1 MLRLLIWTRVRMLWN
16 TARASAPRHRLLAAG
31 LGLLGLLLFA
41 GLYLTFRGALA
52 LAPPGPPAAGLVR
65 QIFFLLFLFLLAGA
79 VPFVASTLLHSAD
92 YALLGAAPVSPRV
105 VVAAKLLDATVTNAT
120 QFLVI
125 GLPAILA
132 AGSALLLPA
141 PAWAA
146 LPPLV
151 LLFVLLPSLLTALL
165 LMAALSALG
174 MRRVRAA
181 IAAVNGVMALTV
193 CLTIVAQ
200 TSELG
205 LVGGLAAMH
214 GHAPLAMSGH
224 PPLTP
229 GTTASLSPST
239 WFADVLVALAGPS
252 PAGAAAP
259 AAAILLTVA
268 GLLAACLA
276 LGDRLLHAA
285 ALAEEGAGRVV
296 MGARWTARSAKLLAP
311 LAPPI
316 AGLIRKDVRYIL
328 RDSVL
333 MGQLAM
339 PLILFCV
346 PFLLGVQS
354 PYHRALIAGEL
365 YPFAAMMVATILFMQ
380 SSILALSILG
390 LEGRAFWLLLTSPN
404 GGAAVLW
411 SKWLAASAVS
421 GAAAIALTTA
431 AAFAFRGSAPQAA
444 AHAAILALASTGL
457 CGIGVG
463 ISAALPRFIY
473 ENPAHRVS
481 AWALILGFC
490 GSVLYVGLGG
500 GVLGAAA
507 LAAARAPEQAAA
519 IWAAGAALFALLTAV
534 AAVAP
539 MVVGAARIS
548 RYQWRH

>member
-1 MLRLLIWTRVRMLWN
+1 MLWN
-16 TARASAPRHRLLAAG
+16 TARASAPRHRLLATG
-31 LGLLGLLLFA
+31 LGLFGLLLFA

-52 LAPPGPPAAGLVR
+52 LAPSGPPAAGLVR

-105 VVAAKLLDATVTNAT
+105 VVAAKLLDATVTNAM

-165 LMAALSALG
+165 LMVALSALG

-214 GHAPLAMSGH
+214 GHAPLAMGGR
-224 PPLTP
+224 PPLTS
-229 GTTASLSPST
+229 GTTASLSPSA

-252 PAGAAAP
+252 PTGAAAP

-285 ALAEEGAGRVV
+285 ALAEEGTGRAV
-296 MGARWTARSAKLLAP
+296 MGARWPAAGTGLLAP
-311 LAPPI
+311 LAAPI

-328 RDSVL
+328 RDGVL

-354 PYHRALIAGEL
+354 PYRRALVVGEL

-380 SSILALSILG
+380 SSILALSMLG
-390 LEGRAFWLLLTSPN
+390 LESRAFWLVLISPN

-421 GAAAIALTTA
+421 SGAAIALTTA
-431 AAFAFRGSAPQAA
+431 AAFAFRGDALQAA
-444 AHAAILALASTGL
+444 AHAAILALASAGL

-463 ISAALPRFIY
+463 VSAALPRFVY

-481 AWALILGFC
+481 VWALILGFC

-507 LAAARAPEQAAA
+507 LAATRAPEQATA
-519 IWAAGAALFALLTAV
+519 IWAVGAALFTLLTAV
-534 AAVAP
+534 VAVMP
-539 MVVGAARIS
+539 MVLGAGRIS
-548 RYQWRH
+548 RYQWQY